1 MSFLQKIWDETLA
14 GPAPDSGLGRL
25 RKYNSFSASRSPPM
39 LSGDV
44 ISIPRSIDIP
54 SPTLS
59 HSLSQSQSQSRSFP
73 DPASPISSPSPST
86 RNYFP
91 LRSDSWFHSIYC
103 ILFFN
108 WIGSCVVLLFVQ
120 HLRRRV
126 VTMSRDL
133 RREDRLIFLAAG
145 RWKELNQQLLLF
157 MIGNYFNL
165 AFLLLFCL
173 PNYSFMFFFGNY
185 VGL

>member
-59 HSLSQSQSQSRSFP
+59 HSLSQSRSQSRSFP

-86 RNYFP
+86 PPETPRGDDVKRLTKRRSVDFP
-91 LRSDSWFHSIYC
+91 
-103 ILFFN
+103 
-108 WIGSCVVLLFVQ
+108 
-120 HLRRRV
+120 RRRPLEGAEPTTPSV
-126 VTMSRDL
+126 YDWIVITAL
-133 RREDRLIFLAAG
+133 DR
-145 RWKELNQQLLLF
+145 
-157 MIGNYFNL
+157 
-165 AFLLLFCL
+165 
-173 PNYSFMFFFGNY
+173 
-185 VGL
+185 